1 MKLMVDVPVELGGTA
16 TVMRMDIEADLADG
30 THYGT
35 DVGTFIRQFAKA
47 ASEAIQANGEVS

>member
-1 MKLMVDVPVELGGTA
+1 MVDVPVELGGTA

-35 DVGTFIRQFAKA
+35 DVGTFIRQFASA